1 MSQQHRSGLARW
13 KKWSEYEFAIT
24 DSRDGFFL
32 GGCGLNHI
40 NRAHQIANLGYWA
53 RSSQTK
59 QDVATAAVLLVAQF
73 GFDELKL
80 RRIEIVAAINNKASQ
95 RVAEKAGATR
105 EGILRNRLVVRDKV
119 YDAVMFS
126 LIPGDLTSNS

>member
-1 MSQQHRSGLARW
+1 
-13 KKWSEYEFAIT
+13 
-24 DSRDGFFL
+24 
-32 GGCGLNHI
+32 
-40 NRAHQIANLGYWA
+40 
-53 RSSQTK
+53 
-59 QDVATAAVLLVAQF
+59 VLLVARF

>member
-1 MSQQHRSGLARW
+1 M
-13 KKWSEYEFAIT
+13 
-24 DSRDGFFL
+24 
-32 GGCGLNHI
+32 
-40 NRAHQIANLGYWA
+40 
-53 RSSQTK
+53 
-59 QDVATAAVLLVAQF
+59 LLVARF

>member
-1 MSQQHRSGLARW
+1 M
-13 KKWSEYEFAIT
+13 
-24 DSRDGFFL
+24 
-32 GGCGLNHI
+32 
-40 NRAHQIANLGYWA
+40 
-53 RSSQTK
+53 
-59 QDVATAAVLLVAQF
+59 LLVARF

-119 YDAVMFS
+119 YDTVMFS